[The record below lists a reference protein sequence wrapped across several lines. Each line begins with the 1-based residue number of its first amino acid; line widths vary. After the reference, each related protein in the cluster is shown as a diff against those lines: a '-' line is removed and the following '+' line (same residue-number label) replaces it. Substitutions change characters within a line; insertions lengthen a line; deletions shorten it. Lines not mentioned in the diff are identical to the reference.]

1 MEYKV
6 RAISDCQLAKL
17 DSDRYQ
23 RLYDSSDML
32 QKMLQQRIKRQAS
45 TTGEFVRQLNMVED
59 DTCEL
64 LLKDIWGSRSL

>member
-23 RLYDSSDML
+23 RLYASSDML